1 MGNLFWHVRGT
12 GQEIFKINDL
22 QQGAKTLYI
31 VFGPV
36 FMPLLWLAC
45 HELTA
50 LPYTLLTGAGAT
62 HVAGGLFAP
71 LVGLDLH

>member
-1 MGNLFWHVRGT
+1 M
-12 GQEIFKINDL
+12 FKINDL
-22 QQGAKTLYI
+22 QRGAKTLYI

-36 FMPLLWLAC
+36 FMPLLWHTC

-50 LPYTLLTGAGAT
+50 LPYTQLTGMSAT

-71 LVGLDLH
+71 LVGLNLRWHEAQVRRLR